1 MKFSLV
7 NLILF
12 LASIYIL
19 YTLYDT
25 QIKNKRE
32 PMEIINPQSFDD
44 QSDYL
49 LQQNND
55 YEVIP
60 FDSGTRVNNFLT
72 CVNN

>member
-32 PMEIINPQSFDD
+32 PMEIISPQSFDD

>member
-12 LASIYIL
+12 LASVYIL